1 MPKLKKYDVYWI
13 YATAPIIIV
22 LGLAIWAR
30 EFVSLA
36 IERNP
41 ALNLAILGI
50 ILGGVAV
57 ALAKLVAFQRE
68 ARILDKFITAFRE
81 HQNLDLAIQTLP
93 EKDSNIGSTLHHI
106 AKSKGRI
113 EGPAGQV
120 ALIEELA
127 QLRES
132 FHSELSLPTFLSGF
146 MIALGLFGTFI
157 GLLDTLQATGDL
169 ISNFANGAGDTN
181 AAVERLVKGMRGP
194 LSGMATSFSASLFGL
209 LGSLLLGAM
218 LNALQALAHK
228 LEHGLRHFL
237 DDIMVRAQEA
247 AMGAGAAQAETKL
260 AISAEFLTNFLERM
274 TEQHKAALDM
284 FMESKEADLFVAKTL
299 SQIATNMESQ
309 QRGVDQIVAAQDT
322 LNRALATQLGVV
334 DELRT
339 AITNQTDAVT
349 AVKRSHE
356 NLVRVTE
363 AVSGSADDIRRM
375 VGEIDSTQR
384 RVLSTERKSS
394 EVFEAL
400 MAGISSLKENDM
412 ILRDMQRSAIDSVK
426 HAAQIGARL
435 NEGGVVFLQVRDTL
449 SDLSEALQTR
459 FAELQR
465 EQNRYQDSTLSGLR
479 ELISTLEFKDNTV
492 VGSLRDQSNVLNDI
506 GRYLERIEQ
515 HTGAQVLNSD
525 GLDRLANVLSRQL
538 RSAQGSLAP
547 EVQRSGESDGTDVRA
562 AGEAG

>member
-1 MPKLKKYDVYWI
+1 MPRLKKHDVYWI

-30 EFVSLA
+30 DFVFLA
-36 IERNP
+36 VERNP

-57 ALAKLVAFQRE
+57 ALAKLISFQRE
-68 ARILDKFITAFRE
+68 ARILDAFITSFRT
-81 HQNLDLAIQTLP
+81 HQSLELAIETLP
-93 EKDSNIGSTLHHI
+93 KRDSSIGSTLQHI
-106 AKSKGRI
+106 ARSKGRI

-247 AMGAGAAQAETKL
+247 ASGHLAAQAQTKL
-260 AISAEFLTNFLERM
+260 ALSAEFLTNFLERM
-274 TEQHKAALDM
+274 TEQHKAAMDL
-284 FMESKEADLFVAKTL
+284 FLESKEADLFVAKTL
-299 SQIATNMESQ
+299 SQIATNMETQ

-334 DELRT
+334 DELRA

-349 AVKRSHE
+349 SVKRSHE

-384 RVLSTERKSS
+384 RVLATEKKSS
-394 EVFEAL
+394 EIFEAL
-400 MAGISSLKENDM
+400 MAGISSLKEQDM
-412 ILRDMQRSAIDSVK
+412 TLRDMQRAAIDSVK
-426 HAAQIGARL
+426 HASQIGSRL
-435 NEGGVVFLQVRDTL
+435 NESGVVFLQVRDTL
-449 SDLSEALQTR
+449 SELSEALQMR

-465 EQNRYQDSTLSGLR
+465 DQNRYQDATLSGLR
-479 ELISTLEFKDNTV
+479 DLIATLEFKDSTV
-492 VGSLRDQSNVLNDI
+492 VGSLRDQSSVLGDI
-506 GRYLERIEQ
+506 GRHLEQIGR
-515 HTGAQVLNSD
+515 HTGAQVLNPD
-525 GLDRLANVLSRQL
+525 GLDRLANVLARQL
-538 RSAQGSLAP
+538 KSVYDPLTPEGRQVIAPGEAEARSAGQA
-547 EVQRSGESDGTDVRA
+547 T
-562 AGEAG
+562 

>member
-13 YATAPIIIV
+13 YATAPIVIV

-57 ALAKLVAFQRE
+57 ALTKLVSFQRE
-68 ARILDKFITAFRE
+68 ARILETFVASFRE

-93 EKDSNIGSTLHHI
+93 EKDSNIGATLQHI

-209 LGSLLLGAM
+209 LGSLLLGAI
-218 LNALQALAHK
+218 LNSLQALAHK

-247 AMGAGAAQAETKL
+247 AGGAAAVQTETKL
-260 AISAEFLTNFLERM
+260 AISAEFLTNFLERI

-322 LNRALATQLGVV
+322 LGVV

-339 AITNQTDAVT
+339 AIINQTDAVT

-384 RVLSTERKSS
+384 RVLSTEKKSS
-394 EVFEAL
+394 EIFEAL

-426 HAAQIGARL
+426 HAAQIGSRL

-449 SDLSEALQTR
+449 SELSEALQAR

-492 VGSLRDQSNVLNDI
+492 VGSLREQSNVLNDI

-538 RSAQGSLAP
+538 RSAHSPLTSEAQQTGDADAS
-547 EVQRSGESDGTDVRA
+547 EFRA